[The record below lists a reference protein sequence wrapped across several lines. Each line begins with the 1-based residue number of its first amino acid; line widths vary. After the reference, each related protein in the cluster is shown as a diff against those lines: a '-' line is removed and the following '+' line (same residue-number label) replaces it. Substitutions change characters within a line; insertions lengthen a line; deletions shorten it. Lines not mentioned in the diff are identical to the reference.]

1 MYKLSEG
8 QQWYIDD
15 LKAAHA
21 AGFTVMYRPS
31 QGCCWVQCIDPNW
44 SNHPDC
50 YTMEPDE
57 RGRWVEYK
65 QTRDCVATTGK
76 PHPHAALIKQWADG
90 AVIQCRMSK
99 HDPFEDAKE
108 PRWLGHWEYRV
119 KPQETDLQKYGVE
132 VGDVWAPSACYP
144 QARYANTVGSVQVN
158 RINTVGGNLM
168 TIGNSDVLLFRRG
181 VVNKL

>member
-1 MYKLSEG
+1 MCKLSAP
-8 QQWYIDD
+8 QQQYIDD

-31 QGCCWVQCIDPNW
+31 QGCCWVECVAPNW

-50 YTMEPDE
+50 YTMEQVDRLE
-57 RGRWVEYK
+57 WEQYK
-65 QTRDCVATTGK
+65 RDRDCAPTQK

-90 AVIQCRMSK
+90 AVLQLKQPNGEWIDVKTRS
-99 HDPFEDAKE
+99 PSWE
-108 PRWLGHWEYRV
+108 PVWEYRI

-132 VGDVWAPSACYP
+132 VGDVWKITKQSGYLF
-144 QARYANTVGSVQVN
+144 TVQHVKAGCFGDTDGTT
-158 RINTVGGNLM
+158 REPDDRM
-168 TIGNSDVLLFRRG
+168 VLVFRRG